1 MTVSIPVFKLNC
13 HDTIKTTADGLTCF
27 AFNLCLL
34 IFAMPQTPKESTKD
48 QKLADRKADQFV
60 FKSLLKGPIADL
72 SFLERSVLF
81 AEVSMIAYLSMEE
94 CNIAAG
100 KLGFI
105 DGKFF
110 NTDCAQAYWFQSQW
124 DSVIVFRG
132 TEPREWDDISA
143 DIDAVTAVAETV
155 GKVHRGFKR
164 EVDQV
169 WPYLE
174 EELADNEKPMWFC
187 GHSLGGAMAT
197 ICASRAT
204 LSHIRGETEEL
215 YTYGSPR
222 VGCNR
227 YINHVK
233 VTHYRW
239 VNNNDIVTRMPPTWL
254 GYRHGGQ
261 ELYLDQAGH
270 LRKISGWRRTKD
282 RLKGLWASLLRFRI
296 DYLSDHSMLA
306 YIDNI
311 FQNSRSSKTSEL

>member
-1 MTVSIPVFKLNC
+1 
-13 HDTIKTTADGLTCF
+13 
-27 AFNLCLL
+27 
-34 IFAMPQTPKESTKD
+34 MPATKKESVKEK
-48 QKLADRKADQFV
+48 KLADRKADQFV
-60 FKSLLKGPIADL
+60 FKSNLKGPIADL
-72 SFLERSVLF
+72 NMLQRSVLF
-81 AEVSMIAYLSMEE
+81 AEVSMIAYLSVEE

-100 KLGFI
+100 MLGFV

-110 NTDCAQAYWFQSQW
+110 NTDGAQAYWFQTEW

-132 TEPREWDDISA
+132 TEPREWNDISA
-143 DIDAVTAVAETV
+143 DIDALTAVAETV

-174 EELADNEKPMWFC
+174 EELVNNEKPMWFC

-197 ICASRAT
+197 ICAGRAT
-204 LSHIRGETEEL
+204 LSHIPGETEEL

-233 VTHYRW
+233 LKHYRW
-239 VNNNDIVTRMPPTWL
+239 VNNNDIVTRMPPSWL

-261 ELYLDQAGH
+261 EFYLDNAGNI
-270 LRKISGWRRTKD
+270 RKLKGWQRVKD
-282 RLKGLWASLLRFRI
+282 RFAGLFSGFKKFQI
-296 DYLSDHSMLA
+296 DYLSDHSMLQ

-311 FQNSRSSKTSEL
+311 FQNSRSDSAKQ